1 MAPSSGSNPTDSS
14 QQTQSNPT
22 VDLVRMQ
29 YAFMIGMTGILAA
42 AFITLILIFLG
53 WKVASDIVAVV
64 GLFTSATGTLV
75 GTFFG
80 LQVGSA
86 GKEAEQQ
93 ERQKIQRTTARALA
107 LLSPEQATR
116 IFKNLE
122 E

>member
-1 MAPSSGSNPTDSS
+1 MPPSSGSNPSDSS

-64 GLFTSATGTLV
+64 GLFTSASGTLV